1 MQEMPPGWGNCA
13 FGPETTRGDIGDKE
27 KDMNERQSVID
38 GFEKNLL
45 EIKRRH
51 EAGEITSEKAFE
63 LALEEGNRAWE
74 AMPEPKPV
82 LQ

>member
-1 MQEMPPGWGNCA
+1 
-13 FGPETTRGDIGDKE
+13 
-27 KDMNERQSVID
+27 MNERQSVID
-38 GFEKNLL
+38 EFEKNLL

-51 EAGEITSEKAFE
+51 EAGEITSEKAYQ